1 MMKAISCAAVLLLS
15 AALLLTGC
23 AHHGRRTE
31 ALYQTSTINALVEGV
46 YDGTTTFG
54 ELKKNG
60 DFGIGTFDALDGEM
74 VGVDGVFYQV
84 KSDGTVLFV
93 GDDARTP
100 FAVVKFFSPGKT
112 VKISGSRDLDGLM
125 RELDALLPT
134 RNAFYA
140 VRIEG
145 TFPRLKARSV
155 PAQHKPYP
163 GLAEAVKK
171 QSVFEFSDIRGTIIG
186 FRSPD
191 FVQGI
196 NLPGYHFHFISED
209 RKVGGHLLGCR
220 IEDATVLLDET
231 GEFHLRL
238 PESDEFR
245 QSNLGRDSRGEL
257 DKAER

>member
-1 MMKAISCAAVLLLS
+1 MKAILSSALLLLS
-15 AALLLTGC
+15 AALLLSGC
-23 AHHGRRTE
+23 ARHGRG
-31 ALYQTSTINALVEGV
+31 ADVLYQTSTINALMEGV
-46 YDGTTTFG
+46 YDGTTTFA

-60 DFGIGTFDALDGEM
+60 DFGIGTFNALDGEM
-74 VGVDGVFYQV
+74 VGVDGVFYQM
-84 KSDGTVLFV
+84 KSDGTVLTV
-93 GDDARTP
+93 SDDARTP

-112 VKISGSRDLDGLM
+112 VRISGSRDLDGLM
-125 RELDALLPT
+125 RELDGLLPT
-134 RNAFYA
+134 RNTFYA

-145 TFPRLKARSV
+145 TFPRIKARSV
-155 PAQHKPYP
+155 PAQRKPYP
-163 GLAEAVKK
+163 GLAEAARN

-209 RKVGGHLLGCR
+209 RKAGGHLLGCL
-220 IEDATVLLDET
+220 IEGATVALDET
-231 GEFHLRL
+231 DDFHLVL

-245 QSNLGRDSRGEL
+245 RSDLGRDRRREL